1 MRFWASHAKEIL
13 QMLGARVQFL
23 AEWLGANAGMS
34 MLNQDAPAVDV
45 AINDTHRSTGCLW
58 VMVIGWV

>member
-1 MRFWASHAKEIL
+1 
-13 QMLGARVQFL
+13 MLGARVQFL